1 MTSNPLRL
9 PMATLAALGLAATAL
24 ATSAAEP
31 GLVADIYLDRP
42 TVLAFVPAA
51 PASADDGDPAFARAS
66 AAQALALTGAC
77 LGRRPAMYQLVVADR
92 IVLHDGP
99 RTADFDIGG
108 TSPLTGFVLAAPRAN
123 PSVLFAGGG
132 PESLAALAPFAAAH
146 YFHLACV
153 P

>member
-1 MTSNPLRL
+1 
-9 PMATLAALGLAATAL
+9 MASHPHRIAVVMAGLGLAAIA
-24 ATSAAEP
+24 AAAAGAEP

-51 PASADDGDPAFARAS
+51 PPGAEDGDPAVARAS

-77 LGRRPAMYQLVVADR
+77 LGRRPALVQLLVADR
-92 IVLHDGP
+92 IVLHDGV

-108 TSPLTGFVLAAPRAN
+108 TAPLTGIVLAAPKTN

-132 PESLAALAPFAAAH
+132 PESLAQLAPLAASH
-146 YFHLACV
+146 YFHLACKL
-153 P
+153 